1 MKTQKYTLLLRVKG
15 KRNRY
20 VIEVT
25 IKPKMAEAV
34 KARLKERHR
43 IEVISQR

>member
-1 MKTQKYTLLLRVKG
+1 MKNQKHTLLLRVKG
-15 KRNRY
+15 KRIT
-20 VIEVT
+20 VQVT
-25 IKPKMAEAV
+25 VKPKMAEAI